1 MKDIW
6 KKKVPAWVMLVA
18 IATLIILVMSF
29 FIVVERPHA
38 L

>member
-18 IATLIILVMSF
+18 IATLIILLFVHSH
-29 FIVVERPHA
+29 PH
-38 L
+38 